1 MCEVHTNWKN
11 RIIER
16 KFEPFRNL
24 HEDCKYLIRNTHMKN
39 MRILCNER
47 VLYEHLERVTNT
59 KLEDIVYT
67 YKPHIM
73 ASRIKRAFR
82 RAISNPEYKMCRD
95 RLMREFEKMF

>member
-1 MCEVHTNWKN
+1 
-11 RIIER
+11 
-16 KFEPFRNL
+16 
-24 HEDCKYLIRNTHMKN
+24 

-47 VLYEHLERVTNT
+47 VLYEHLEYVTNT